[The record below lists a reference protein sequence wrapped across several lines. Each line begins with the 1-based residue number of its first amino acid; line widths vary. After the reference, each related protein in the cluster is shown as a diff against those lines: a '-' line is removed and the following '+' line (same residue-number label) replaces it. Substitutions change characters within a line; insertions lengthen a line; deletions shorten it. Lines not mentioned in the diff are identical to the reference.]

1 MKNYI
6 FVIVLGIIAM
16 AMLVVLT
23 PYILVKG
30 AIINLASVLK
40 QVTEAYL
47 KGVEELLAE
56 KGNRTT
62 L

>member
-16 AMLVVLT
+16 ALMVVLT

-30 AIINLASVLK
+30 AVCTLVSVLK
-40 QVTEAYL
+40 QATEAYL
-47 KGVEELLAE
+47 RGVEELLAE